1 MDARWCATED
11 AVAHVFVGAL
21 DDDVTITGADGH
33 HLQRARRVRV
43 GEAITAADGVGN
55 WRRYDVRSIRSG
67 VLELAAGGPVY
78 SEPEPD
84 PPIGL
89 ALALT
94 KAGIEKVSA
103 RCTELGVDRIEPVR
117 TRRSVITWDDARAA
131 AAVTR
136 LRTIVREAAAQSRRA
151 RIPDVAPVGDLAAL
165 VTRPGLV
172 IADRAGIAAHELRT
186 PSPDGWTVLVGP
198 EGGFDAEEL
207 AAFLPETPRLAVGP
221 HVLRAETAP
230 VAVIAA
236 LRSKSS

>member
-1 MDARWCATED
+1 MPTVTTCNAP
-11 AVAHVFVGAL
+11 GAS
-21 DDDVTITGADGH
+21 VWVKRSPPPTASETGAATTCDP
-33 HLQRARRVRV
+33 
-43 GEAITAADGVGN
+43 
-55 WRRYDVRSIRSG
+55 IRSG

-94 KAGIEKVSA
+94 KGGIEKVSA

-131 AAVTR
+131 AAVDA
-136 LRTIVREAAAQSRRA
+136 VAHDRRA
-151 RIPDVAPVGDLAAL
+151 KPPRRVAGRAFPTSLRSATSPRS

-186 PSPDGWTVLVGP
+186 PGPDGWTVLVGP

-230 VAVIAA
+230 VAVVAA